1 MSVLEIIAV
10 IVSALGIWL
19 TTLRKLSAW
28 PVILLACALYAAV
41 FHREKLYSDML
52 LQFVY
57 AAFGVYGW
65 WHWRRGLQQ
74 EGSVRVERLSWAG
87 IAAGLA
93 VGAAGSFVLGF
104 LMARYT
110 DAALPHI
117 DSALTSFSLVAQW
130 WSTRKYLANWW
141 LWILVDAIY
150 TGVFTYKHL
159 YLTAGLYAFFIFLAA
174 LGLRAWRRALKE
186 QDAAVIP
193 SPVDPAEGI
202 GMQRIR

>member
-1 MSVLEIIAV
+1 MSALEIVAV
-10 IVSALGIWL
+10 IISALGIWL

-28 PVILLACALYAAV
+28 PVILLACALYAGV

-52 LQFVY
+52 LQFLY

-74 EGSVRVERLSWAG
+74 EGSVRVERLSS
-87 IAAGLA
+87 AGLA
-93 VGAAGSFVLGF
+93 VGFVVGAAGSLLLGF

-141 LWILVDAIY
+141 LWIVVDAIY
-150 TGVFTYKHL
+150 TGVFAYKQL
-159 YLTAGLYAFFIFLAA
+159 YLTAGLYAFFIFLAV
-174 LGLRAWRRALKE
+174 LGLRAWRKVLQE
-186 QDAAVIP
+186 QESAGNP
-193 SPVDPAEGI
+193 SERLDENHC
-202 GMQRIR
+202 QQ

>member
-1 MSVLEIIAV
+1 MSALEIIAV

-65 WHWRRGLQQ
+65 WHWRRGLQR
-74 EGSVRVERLSWAG
+74 EGSVRVERLAWAG
-87 IAAGLA
+87 LAAGLA
-93 VGAAGSFVLGF
+93 LGAAGSLLLGF

-141 LWILVDAIY
+141 LWIVVDAIY
-150 TGVFTYKHL
+150 TGVFTYKQL
-159 YLTAGLYAFFIFLAA
+159 YLTAGLYAFFILLAVLGLHAWRKALKAQGAA
-174 LGLRAWRRALKE
+174 LNPALG
-186 QDAAVIP
+186 D
-193 SPVDPAEGI
+193 PVD
-202 GMQRIR
+202 